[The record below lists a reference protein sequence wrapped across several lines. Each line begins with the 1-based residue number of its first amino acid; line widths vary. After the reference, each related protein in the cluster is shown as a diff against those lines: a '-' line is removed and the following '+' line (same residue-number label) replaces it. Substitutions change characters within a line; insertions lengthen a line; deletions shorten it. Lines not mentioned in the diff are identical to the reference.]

1 MSRFRSQLS
10 RLNAALAKRVLSEL
24 PHRPCSDA
32 TLLRAVR
39 NCAETGQ
46 GRLTVAL
53 YEGYRDTQTLPLK
66 PELAAQLIR
75 SLGTERL
82 PHAPAAA
89 GMAPLEHVRHPHRM
103 RHPFASMR
111 HPCACYY
118 TPRHA
123 RGAVPTPSTDEE
135 QAAMLRLA
143 FRVMSDTRSADATP
157 PLDGDPCAVD
167 LEPPRRH
174 GQPHARPPRS
184 SPSAS
189 RGSSRPP
196 SPCWLAEVDTE
207 ARALPVVQWC
217 SALAVVQWCSAL
229 AVMQRPRSDAVCP
242 HSGAMPA

>member
-1 MSRFRSQLS
+1 
-10 RLNAALAKRVLSEL
+10 
-24 PHRPCSDA
+24 
-32 TLLRAVR
+32 
-39 NCAETGQ
+39 
-46 GRLTVAL
+46 
-53 YEGYRDTQTLPLK
+53 
-66 PELAAQLIR
+66 
-75 SLGTERL
+75 
-82 PHAPAAA
+82 
-89 GMAPLEHVRHPHRM
+89 
-103 RHPFASMR
+103 
-111 HPCACYY
+111 
-118 TPRHA
+118 
-123 RGAVPTPSTDEE
+123 
-135 QAAMLRLA
+135 MLRLA
-143 FRVMSDTRSADATP
+143 FRVMADTRSADATP

-174 GQPHARPPRS
+174 GQPRARPPRS